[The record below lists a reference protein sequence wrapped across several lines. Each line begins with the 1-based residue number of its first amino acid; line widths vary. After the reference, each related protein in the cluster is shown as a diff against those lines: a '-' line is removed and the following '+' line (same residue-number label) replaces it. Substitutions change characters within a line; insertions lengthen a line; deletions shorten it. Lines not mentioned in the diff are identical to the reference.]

1 VQRYLYPA
9 TVVTAFDF
17 VHATPLLIFFVAATA
32 PGAVKEVA
40 ITTAERAVIAT
51 LRNMK
56 NLH

>member
-1 VQRYLYPA
+1 
-9 TVVTAFDF
+9 
-17 VHATPLLIFFVAATA
+17 VAA
-32 PGAVKEVA
+32 KEVA